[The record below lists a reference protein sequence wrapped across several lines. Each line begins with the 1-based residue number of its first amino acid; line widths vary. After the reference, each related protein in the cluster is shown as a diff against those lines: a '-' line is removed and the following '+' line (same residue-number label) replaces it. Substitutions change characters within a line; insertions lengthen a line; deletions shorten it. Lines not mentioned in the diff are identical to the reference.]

1 MENDTDSEEEVNI
14 DDNEIYNGQRYT
26 KKYQYREDHPSCQFC
41 HLAKLKKW
49 VIPIVYTPKGYIC
62 RIKMLKLNQKEA
74 DNNTQF
80 REKYAKTALL
90 MFYPFRE
97 LTQLRGEKAIGH
109 ASLVN

>member
-1 MENDTDSEEEVNI
+1 MENDPDSKEEVDI

-26 KKYQYREDHPSCQFC
+26 KKYQYREDHPGRQFC
-41 HLAKLKKW
+41 HLVKLKKW
-49 VIPIVYTPKGYIC
+49 VTPIVYTPKGYIC

-74 DNNTQF
+74 DDDTQEF
-80 REKYAKTALL
+80 REKYAKAALL

-97 LTQLRGEKAIGH
+97 LTQLKKKATGH